1 MIQNAFRMSWSLAIL
16 WCCTMVWG
24 QCEAD
29 HNVIVTN
36 FEFTPSSLTVVPG
49 ETVAFINIEGL
60 HGVNGDSS
68 TVTGASLAIRKCS
81 RWTKRRAPSR
91 ARVWAW

>member
-1 MIQNAFRMSWSLAIL
+1 MAWS
-16 WCCTMVWG
+16 

-68 TVTGASLAIRKCS
+68 TVTGASYGNPEVFALNQAEGTIEGTA
-81 RWTKRRAPSR
+81 RWVLR
-91 ARVWAW
+91 